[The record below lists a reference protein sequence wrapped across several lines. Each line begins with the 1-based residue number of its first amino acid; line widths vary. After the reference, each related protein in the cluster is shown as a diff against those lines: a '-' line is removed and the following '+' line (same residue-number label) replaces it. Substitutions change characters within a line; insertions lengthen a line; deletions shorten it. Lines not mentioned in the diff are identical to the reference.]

1 MYTTGTIHAVNSGSH
16 KFSLNL
22 TLPNAA
28 LDNGGTYTAEVEVER
43 PTGGVATLRKTFRV
57 TVNTPPPTTPP
68 PTTPP
73 TTPPPTAP
81 LTTSP
86 GVVTPGTMNT
96 LYSHISV

>member
-28 LDNGGTYTAEVEVER
+28 LDNGGTYTAEVEVQR
-43 PTGGVATLRKTFRV
+43 PTGGLATLRKTFRV

-68 PTTPP
+68 PTAPPTAPP
-73 TTPPPTAP
+73 TTP
-81 LTTSP
+81 LSSP
-86 GVVTPGTMNT
+86 GVVPPGTVNT